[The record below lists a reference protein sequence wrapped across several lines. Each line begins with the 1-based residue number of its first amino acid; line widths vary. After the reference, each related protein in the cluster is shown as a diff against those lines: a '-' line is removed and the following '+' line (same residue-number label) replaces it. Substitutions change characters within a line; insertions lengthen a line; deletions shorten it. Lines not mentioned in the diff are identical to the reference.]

1 VGEKAYGVGAA
12 AWVLSACLCLAGAG
26 CNPAGRPVKAPARS
40 AAQPRDTRIV
50 HEDCPLDDSNAQR
63 EDVNGDGRPD
73 RTTVQLGGGRACR
86 AFDFNFDGVIDA
98 WEYLDASGAVA
109 RREND
114 YDRDGRID
122 DVALYKQGV
131 LTERDR
137 ATSLGGK
144 LDTWQYYVGGKVAR
158 AERDSNGDDY
168 VDQWWEYPDG
178 RSEDCPLIH
187 SDVDGDG
194 HPDPGATVD
203 VCQNQPQAA
212 KDDATG
218 EANRA
223 TPDVPTE
230 VPSAPEETNGP
241 APGPGAGSGTA
252 PSPAQGTPQ

>member
-1 VGEKAYGVGAA
+1 
-12 AWVLSACLCLAGAG
+12 
-26 CNPAGRPVKAPARS
+26 
-40 AAQPRDTRIV
+40 
-50 HEDCPLDDSNAQR
+50 
-63 EDVNGDGRPD
+63 
-73 RTTVQLGGGRACR
+73 
-86 AFDFNFDGVIDA
+86 
-98 WEYLDASGAVA
+98 
-109 RREND
+109 
-114 YDRDGRID
+114 
-122 DVALYKQGV
+122 
-131 LTERDR
+131 
-137 ATSLGGK
+137 
-144 LDTWQYYVGGKVAR
+144 
-158 AERDSNGDDY
+158 